1 MTGPAL
7 APPARPGLDELR
19 VLRDRP
25 HDFLRSAAETGGVVR
40 FPLGPASFHLVTRPD
55 DVERVLVGNAGN
67 YHKHT
72 FQYRLLARITG
83 DGLLTLDGATWLQ
96 RRRLAQPAFRRDRVA
111 GFAPVFTRV
120 ARGLGDRWGEAA
132 RRGEP
137 VDVAADMMLVALQA
151 VVESLFG
158 TRIGDEADVL
168 ARATLE
174 VLHHIMHQARTLG
187 MVPSWAPTRRNLRFR
202 RALGVLDGAIYGT
215 LEERRR
221 AGGDAR
227 DDLLG
232 RLMQAQVEGVSLSDD
247 ELRDEM
253 ITLLIAG
260 HETVASALAWT
271 WELLSVH
278 PDAERMFHDEV
289 DRLPEDPSEIA
300 ELGDLRVTGAIF
312 EEALRLYPPAWIIT
326 RKSREEDVLGGYRIP
341 RRSLVVLSPYVTQR
355 LPDLWP
361 EPDAFRPDRFLD
373 RAVDRPRY
381 AYFPFGGGAHLCIGN
396 HFAILEAA
404 MILSTLGQ
412 RLRLRRMLD
421 ASPEVDPGVT
431 LQPRDGLRMRVEL
444 R

>member
-1 MTGPAL
+1 L
-7 APPARPGLDELR
+7 K

-25 HDFLRSAAETGGVVR
+25 HDFLRSVAGDEGVVR
-40 FPLGPASFHLVTRPD
+40 LPLGPLSFHFVTAPEA
-55 DVERVLVGNAGN
+55 VERVLVGNAAN

-83 DGLLTLDGATWLQ
+83 EGLLTLDGPAWLR
-96 RRRLAQPAFRRDRVA
+96 RRRLAQPSFHRDRVA

-120 ARGLGDRWGEAA
+120 SRQLGDRWTIAA
-132 RRGEP
+132 RSGQP

-151 VVESLFG
+151 VVECLFG

-168 ARATLE
+168 ARATLD

-187 MVPSWAPTRRNLRFR
+187 VVPGWVPTRRNRRFR
-202 RALGVLDGAIYGT
+202 RALGVLDGAIYET
-215 LEERRR
+215 LRERRQ
-221 AGGDAR
+221 AGGGER

-232 RLMQAQVEGVSLSDD
+232 RLMAARVDGESLSDQ

-271 WELLSVH
+271 WDLLAVH
-278 PDAERMFHDEV
+278 PDVEARFHDEV
-289 DRLPEDPSEIA
+289 DRLPDDASEA
-300 ELGDLRVTGAIF
+300 PDLKDFRFTGAVF
-312 EEALRLYPPAWIIT
+312 EEALRLYPPAWIVS
-326 RKSREEDVLGGYRIP
+326 RKSREADVLGGFRVP
-341 RRSLVVLSPYVTQR
+341 AGALVVLSPYVTQR
-355 LPDLWP
+355 RSDLWP
-361 EPDAFRPDRFLD
+361 DPDSFQPERFFDRS
-373 RAVDRPRY
+373 VERPRF

-404 MILSTLGQ
+404 MILATLGQ
-412 RLRLRRMLD
+412 RFRLRR
-421 ASPEVDPGVT
+421 AGGAEPEVEPGVT
-431 LQPRDGLRMRVEL
+431 LQPRDGLLMQVEV